1 MESRNAFTLA
11 SYSYIS
17 SSKAVSL
24 SNATA
29 KIDWGSFLS
38 WIINSPFKTKNK
50 KASFNKNKFNLSSFE
65 FLTALDVRFVVRSG
79 AEGVEIWEDSTPAQ
93 TERRFFGLSFPPRTS
108 MVQNFSANGVLIKQY
123 GIAI

>member
-1 MESRNAFTLA
+1 M
-11 SYSYIS
+11 
-17 SSKAVSL
+17 
-24 SNATA
+24 
-29 KIDWGSFLS
+29 S

-108 MVQNFSANGVLIKQY
+108 IVQNFSANGVLIKQY
-123 GIAI
+123 SYLQ

>member
-17 SSKAVSL
+17 SSKAVSI

-38 WIINSPFKTKNK
+38 WIINSSFNTKNK
-50 KASFNKNKFNLSSFE
+50 TASCNKNKFNLNLIYVNLIYVSLSFE
-65 FLTALDVRFVVRSG
+65 FLAVLDVRFVVGSG
-79 AEGVEIWEDSTPAQ
+79 AEGVEI
-93 TERRFFGLSFPPRTS
+93 
-108 MVQNFSANGVLIKQY
+108 
-123 GIAI
+123 